1 MASTEMKKVR
11 EQFVKDGIND
21 SQLATVQGTKTDLLK
36 CNKCGKRDVTYNQVN
51 HLNNCIG
58 FPSGLRVAPLNI
70 LHFIHRISFTCLF
83 NCIASNSKC

>member
-36 CNKCGKRDVTYNQVN
+36 CNKCRKRDCTYNQVSK
-51 HLNNCIG
+51 I
-58 FPSGLRVAPLNI
+58 PSKLMPSIKCTIVNSCHFSAPN
-70 LHFIHRISFTCLF
+70 T
-83 NCIASNSKC
+83 

>member
-36 CNKCGKRDVTYNQVN
+36 CNKCRKRDCTYNQVN
-51 HLNNCIG
+51 INLHFRTTKMLIRFVTQVLNN
-58 FPSGLRVAPLNI
+58 
-70 LHFIHRISFTCLF
+70 
-83 NCIASNSKC
+83 